1 MKKWIW
7 LFILI
12 GVVSLGLLF
21 YLESMQRNYPIA
33 IDTADAFGDWEY
45 QICVSGQH
53 KLLSNEKYAV
63 LVIDYLRGYE
73 EEGKWV
79 YLLGSDGGGT
89 PVYGVLNTESNQVEL
104 YWEEPVED
112 AYLRGIE
119 KMSAAGAA
127 TVHDSFEDFSK
138 AAQEQLIILKETSP
152 DALPKASIAVNP

>member
-1 MKKWIW
+1 MKRRIW
-7 LFILI
+7 LFVLI
-12 GVVSLGLLF
+12 GVVSFGLLF
-21 YLESMQRNYPIA
+21 YLESIQCNYPIA
-33 IDTADAFGDWEY
+33 IDTVDTFGDLEY
-45 QICVSGQH
+45 QVCVSGQH

>member
-1 MKKWIW
+1 MKRRIW
-7 LFILI
+7 LFIAIAILCI
-12 GVVSLGLLF
+12 LVCSCLGSSKD
-21 YLESMQRNYPIA
+21 YYPVA
-33 IDTADAFGDWEY
+33 IDTVDAFGDWEY
-45 QICVSGQH
+45 QICVLGQH
-53 KLLSNEKYAV
+53 KLLSNEKYSV

-73 EEGKWV
+73 KKGKWV

-119 KMSAAGAA
+119 KMLAAGAA
-127 TVHDSFEDFSK
+127 TVHESFEDFSK
-138 AAQEQLIILKETSP
+138 EAQEQLQILKETSP

>member
-1 MKKWIW
+1 MKKRIW

-12 GVVSLGLLF
+12 GVVSFGLLF
-21 YLESMQRNYPIA
+21 YLESMQCNYPIA
-33 IDTADAFGDWEY
+33 IDTADAFGDREY

-89 PVYGVLNTESNQVEL
+89 PVYGVLNTESKQVEL
-104 YWEEPVED
+104 YWETPVED

-119 KMSAAGAA
+119 KMLAAGAV

-138 AAQEQLIILKETSP
+138 EAQEQLIILKETSP